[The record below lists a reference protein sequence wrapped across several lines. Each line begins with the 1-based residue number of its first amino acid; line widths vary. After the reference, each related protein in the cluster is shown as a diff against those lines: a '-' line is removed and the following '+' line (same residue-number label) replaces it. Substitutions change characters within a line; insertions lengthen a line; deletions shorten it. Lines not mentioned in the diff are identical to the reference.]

1 MSQQI
6 NILFLGGAKRV
17 SLAECLIS
25 AGKQLGKTVHIFSYE
40 LDKYVPV
47 ASIGKIII
55 GLKWSDTA
63 IFSHLEQTISENN
76 IHIVLPFVDGAT
88 VVTARLKN
96 QLKDVFIPVSPEQ
109 TCDIMFDKVKANE
122 WFLENHIPV
131 PAYDEELP
139 AIAKPRKGS
148 ASQGLVI
155 MKTAQDLNGFKANYK
170 EEDFLIQR
178 YITADEYTVDAYVSK
193 EGQALSIVP
202 RKRMEVTSGE
212 VTKSI
217 TIRDKEVI
225 ELSKD
230 IISKIRFEGPI
241 TLQFLRDKQT
251 QQLYMM
257 EINPRFGGGVVTSI
271 KAGADACYML
281 LNEYLGNTVKEI
293 TNWEENLIMTRAFRE
308 FFYHAN
314 NN

>member
-1 MSQQI
+1 MQDQI

-17 SLAECLIS
+17 SLAECLIA
-25 AGKQLGKTVHIFSYE
+25 AGKQLGKTVNIFSYE
-40 LDKYVPV
+40 LDKYVPI

-55 GLKWSDTA
+55 GLKWNNPDILT
-63 IFSHLEQTISENN
+63 HLGQTIKENN

-88 VVTARLKN
+88 VIAA
-96 QLKDVFIPVSPEQ
+96 QLKTQVKEVFIPVSPEQ

-122 WFLENHIPV
+122 WFQANGIPV
-131 PAYDEELP
+131 PAYDGHLP

-155 MKTAQDLNGFKANYK
+155 IKTEQDKSSFKANYK

-178 YITADEYTVDAYVSK
+178 FLTADEYTVDVYVSK
-193 EGQALSIVP
+193 QGRALSIVP

-217 TIRDKEVI
+217 TVRDEEVIALSKEV
-225 ELSKD
+225 
-230 IISKIRFEGPI
+230 ISKIRFEGPI

-251 QQLYMM
+251 KQLYMM

-271 KAGADACYML
+271 QAGADSCSML
-281 LNEYLGNTVKEI
+281 LNEYLNNPVKEV
-293 TNWEENLIMTRAFRE
+293 TDWKENLIMTRAFRE